1 MKQSDSQPVLHVC
14 QGPGHLFA
22 RCGVGDAGDEVM
34 NEILNREEPELQWMR
49 WIGEETD
56 HYVVAQA
63 QCRGG
68 RLSSFYQ

>member
-1 MKQSDSQPVLHVC
+1 MKQADSQPVLHVC

-49 WIGEETD
+49 LERRLIAMLQHRTSVEVGE
-56 HYVVAQA
+56 
-63 QCRGG
+63 
-68 RLSSFYQ
+68 